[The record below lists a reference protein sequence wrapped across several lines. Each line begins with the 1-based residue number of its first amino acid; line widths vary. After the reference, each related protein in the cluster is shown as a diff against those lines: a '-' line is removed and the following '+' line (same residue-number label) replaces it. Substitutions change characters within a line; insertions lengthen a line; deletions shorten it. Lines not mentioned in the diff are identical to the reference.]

1 MTPCLDLRP
10 SHWDIVCEI
19 LNKHVPDRKVL
30 AFGSRATWTAKEYSD
45 LDLAVL
51 GDEPLLL
58 NVKSALTEGFS
69 ESDLPFKVDI
79 VEWARIDKVFRDK
92 IRREGLV
99 VKVPSQKTESP
110 SRPSQP
116 AQDCQGNDLDR
127 SLTHHRFKEHEDLEY
142 KGWRQVSLNE
152 LIELTLSSVDKKSK
166 DNERSVRLCNYT
178 DVYYNMF
185 IHANMN
191 FMSATATEN
200 EVNKCTLLSGDVV
213 ITKDSEKHD
222 DIGVPAL
229 VKENVRDLVCGYH
242 LAILRPRLS
251 KIDGTYLYYALSTK
265 DAQRQFHAFSNGI
278 TRFGLRKYDIGQV
291 EIPLPSLPEQRV
303 IARILSSLD
312 EKIDS
317 NRSIDQTLEEIAQTL
332 FKSWFVNFE
341 PVRAKMDGRD
351 TGLPKHID
359 DLFPDRLIN
368 AEVGEIPEGWGIKAL
383 QNCFNL
389 TMGQSPPSSTYNEK
403 GDGIPF
409 FQGRSDFGFRY
420 PQNRKFCTAPK
431 RIAQPGDTLIS
442 VRAPVGDINLALAK
456 CCIGRGLSALRHKS
470 NSLSYTYYFA
480 KALQKRI
487 ASYEGTGT
495 VYGSINRK
503 QFEELQILEPTK
515 MLVKMFHTIVN
526 PIDMSIRKNVME
538 VNDLVQLRET
548 LLPKL
553 ISGRVRI
560 K

>member
-19 LNKHVPDRKVL
+19 LNKHLPDRKVL

-79 VEWARIDKVFRDK
+79 VEWARIDEAFRDK

-99 VKVPSQKTESP
+99 VKVPSQKSASP
-110 SRPSQP
+110 SCPNQP
-116 AQDCQGNDLDR
+116 AQNCQGNDLDR
-127 SLTHHRFKEHEDLEY
+127 SLTHHIFKEHEDLEY
-142 KGWRQVSLNE
+142 KEWRQVSLNE

-166 DNERSVRLCNYT
+166 ENERSVRLCNYT

-200 EVNKCTLLSGDVV
+200 EVKKCTLLSGDVV

-251 KIDGTYLYYALSTK
+251 EIDGTYLYYALSTK
-265 DAQRQFHAFSNGI
+265 DAQRQFHAYSNGI

-312 EKIDS
+312 EKIES

-341 PVRAKMDGRD
+341 PVRAKMEGRD

-389 TMGQSPPSSTYNEK
+389 TMGQSPPSSTYNDK

-409 FQGRSDFGFRY
+409 FQGRTDFGFRY

-515 MLVKMFHTIVN
+515 KLVKMFHTIVN